1 MFNFTTTTVINSIK
15 DYTSGKARWIETA
28 ANNSQNI
35 VGSLNVLRVMN
46 FKAPNVTAIYKAV
59 ANDPEMAKVTFDFAT
74 DITANEGDQFRLSV
88 YVGLRQAS
96 QDSRYS
102 NDLILKGK
110 PFTVDFIWKKSPAET
125 VKSLVN
131 TINKYMVFVYG
142 SKLLNVSYSDAFLT
156 LEATSEYQIF
166 RKLDIEKFDAPKD
179 YFYMGSY
186 KTVKTLDSIAKKA
199 SNDKVLATEE
209 GYFVGKEGFGTYSY
223 VLHNLRIPTSANT
236 RAFRVYEDEA
246 PIVGPRYNQYTIHYC
261 TNRGQLG
268 LNAVGDTVKSVTTHV
283 FFVHQDVASSFE
295 TALAKIGTVL
305 TVAPGTKTP
314 DPGIVNVETLSQ
326 EVTQLKAQVAAKQ
339 DKLTAG
345 NGIDIAGNTASVKL
359 DGDTLTASE
368 SGLKVTDGKFTTA

>member
-1 MFNFTTTTVINSIK
+1 MFNFTTTTVINSDK
-15 DYTSGKARWIETA
+15 DYTSGKDRWIGTA
-28 ANNSQNI
+28 ADASQNI

-59 ANDPEMAKVTFDFAT
+59 ANDPEMAKVTFSFT
-74 DITANEGDQFRLSV
+74 GITAAEGDQFRLSV

-125 VKSLVN
+125 VESLVN

-142 SKLLNVSYSDAFLT
+142 SKLLNVSYSGAFLT

-166 RKLDIEKFDAPKD
+166 RKLDVEKFNAEDH
-179 YFYMGSY
+179 FYMGSY
-186 KTVKTLDSIAKKA
+186 KTVKTLDSITKKN
-199 SNDKVLATEE
+199 SNTEVTAAAE

-246 PIVGPRYNQYTIHYC
+246 PIVGAKYNQYTIHYC

-283 FFVHQDVASSFE
+283 FYVNQDVATSFE

-339 DKLTAG
+339 NKLTAG
-345 NGIDIAGNTASVKL
+345 NGIDIAGNTASVKI
-359 DGDTLTASE
+359 DGDTLTVSE
-368 SGLKVTDGKFTTA
+368 SGLKVTDGKFTTAQ